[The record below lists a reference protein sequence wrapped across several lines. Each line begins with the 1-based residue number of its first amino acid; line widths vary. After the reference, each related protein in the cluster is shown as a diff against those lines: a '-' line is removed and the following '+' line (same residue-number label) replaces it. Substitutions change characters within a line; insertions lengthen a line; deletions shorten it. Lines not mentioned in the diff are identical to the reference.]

1 MRMSFRHAIAVML
14 LFGFQTP
21 VAAQIVQTNAQY
33 PLPASY
39 NGVFYEEHEMAARSF
54 YAAHVAHFSVYEEG
68 MKLGTALPPR
78 VEAAEARVRA
88 LIEAPPKYEPPID
101 VTAPLWA
108 RTAHATA
115 AAMEWTHHLHE
126 QLYDILSDER
136 IQDRQAAG
144 ERAIAHYLSRDDAAF
159 STRGYGHAFMMEG
172 GEWAGGFAREYPGMN
187 GILWAY
193 HWHHAAIYEAL
204 MEETPEARSSA
215 LDRALTLFEDSVL
228 VNPPQY
234 MPLTAE
240 IAPRFGAMFPVA
252 AHIFDNLHMMHD
264 VVNDIMTDPRLSAK
278 HRVAETDRMFLS
290 MRFRAQ
296 EWVRLP
302 VVGMDVMMEHMP
314 GMPMG
319 AMTIPTRLPDGRWLP
334 QGHPDAALPEGM
346 GHQHQDG
353 GAR

>member
-1 MRMSFRHAIAVML
+1 MRMSPRHAIAFIL
-14 LFGFQTP
+14 LSGVHAP
-21 VAAQIVQTNAQY
+21 AAAQIVQMNSQY
-33 PLPASY
+33 PLPAGY
-39 NGVFYEEHEMAARSF
+39 NDAFYEQHEEAARSF

-68 MKLGTALPPR
+68 MERGSPLPPR
-78 VEAAEARVRA
+78 LRAAEARVRA
-88 LIEAPPKYEPPID
+88 LIQSPPKYEPPID
-101 VTAPLWA
+101 VTAPRWA
-108 RTAHATA
+108 RTAYGTA

-126 QLYDILSDER
+126 QLYDILTDESVE
-136 IQDRQAAG
+136 DRQAAG
-144 ERAIAHYLSRDDAAF
+144 ERAIAHYLSREDAAF

-172 GEWAGGFAREYPGMN
+172 GEWAGTFAREYPGMN

-204 MEETPEARSSA
+204 MEETPQRRSEA

-228 VNPPQY
+228 VDPPRY

-240 IAPRFGAMFPVA
+240 IAPRFGAMFPAA

-264 VVNDIMTDPRLSAK
+264 VVNDIMTDPRLSPSQ
-278 HRVAETDRMFLS
+278 RVAETERMLQS

-296 EWVRLP
+296 DWVRP
-302 VVGMDVMMEHMP
+302 PAVDMEAMMEHMP
-314 GMPMG
+314 GMPMQ

-346 GHQHQDG
+346 GHQHHDG